1 MLRPLIVVC
10 AASALRAASAARDHR
25 GAMCS
30 RCKDGAL
37 VDGGTRTVRGVG
49 CVHWCSHAGYCGDGD
64 SYRRGLDCRH
74 RADVDPETLARATK
88 EAEAQRSAR
97 YDATFVRHHGAK
109 TFEQYKRG
117 ADHGELYGA
126 AISIRGERHCGT
138 GWVRV
143 MTNENCRER
152 HYWSPKLDADGLYGW
167 KHDFLPES
175 FAAASRDAVVVVF
188 RCAAPW
194 AVKMRKT
201 AYSGAIDRLGRG
213 AGLQAFLSTRFVE
226 RGVTYAHVCARAG
239 PIIFSRG
246 SARRRGGGR
255 QVPHRS
261 ASAQVLELRTRK
273 YAQYLRFGRSH
284 RNVLG
289 ARYEDLTQDPEFL
302 FRRLKALGYAC
313 NARDDFKRV
322 KAYAKFGGAGSGAHF
337 KPPANHSWSVADW
350 TTLVDRLDYENVEG
364 ALGYAYD
371 RASPGSWAQHAVTP
385 GAGALGPE
393 SSGGDDAPA
402 LELESSAPGGDAP
415 PAASSPA
422 GGLFQHLRGGD
433 R

>member
-1 MLRPLIVVC
+1 MIVRLLLHAV
-10 AASALRAASAARDHR
+10 AAFAARDHR

-88 EAEAQRSAR
+88 EAEAQRNAR

-226 RGVTYAHVCARAG
+226 RGVAYAHVRVRAATQL
-239 PIIFSRG
+239 FSAG
-246 SARRRGGGR
+246 SARRRRGDRERLSTGLLDG
-255 QVPHRS
+255 V
-261 ASAQVLELRTRK
+261 
-273 YAQYLRFGRSH
+273 G
-284 RNVLG
+284 G
-289 ARYEDLTQDPEFL
+289 ARCLTG
-302 FRRLKALGYAC
+302 RRPRRCSSCGRASTRSTCA
-313 NARDDFKRV
+313 
-322 KAYAKFGGAGSGAHF
+322 SGA
-337 KPPANHSWSVADW
+337 ATATCSA
-350 TTLVDRLDYENVEG
+350 
-364 ALGYAYD
+364 
-371 RASPGSWAQHAVTP
+371 RAT
-385 GAGALGPE
+385 
-393 SSGGDDAPA
+393 
-402 LELESSAPGGDAP
+402 
-415 PAASSPA
+415 
-422 GGLFQHLRGGD
+422 RT
-433 R
+433 

>member
-1 MLRPLIVVC
+1 
-10 AASALRAASAARDHR
+10 
-25 GAMCS
+25 MCS

-226 RGVTYAHVCARAG
+226 RGVSYAHVCARAATQLFSVGSPRACSMASRG
-239 PIIFSRG
+239 PRTALHG
-246 SARRRGGGR
+246 SARRRRGR
-255 QVPHRS
+255 QVPHRWT
-261 ASAQVLELRTRK
+261 SAQVLELRTRK

-350 TTLVDRLDYENVEG
+350 ATLVDRLDYENVES

-371 RASPGSWAQHAVTP
+371 RASPGSWAQHAVRP

>member
-1 MLRPLIVVC
+1 
-10 AASALRAASAARDHR
+10 
-25 GAMCS
+25 MCS

-88 EAEAQRSAR
+88 EAEAQRNAR

-226 RGVTYAHVCARAG
+226 RGVAYAHVCARAVTQL
-239 PIIFSRG
+239 FSAG
-246 SARRRGGGR
+246 SARRRRGVEYGSSRVCSTAWG
-255 QVPHRS
+255 
-261 ASAQVLELRTRK
+261 ATGFITQVLELRTRK

-289 ARYEDLTQDPEFL
+289 ARYEDLTTDPEFL

-313 NARDDFKRV
+313 NARDDFQRV

-350 TTLVDRLDYENVEG
+350 ATLVDRLDYENVEG

-393 SSGGDDAPA
+393 SGDDAPA
-402 LELESSAPGGDAP
+402 LEPEP
-415 PAASSPA
+415 PAPINEPPATSSPA

>member
-1 MLRPLIVVC
+1 M
-10 AASALRAASAARDHR
+10 
-25 GAMCS
+25 
-30 RCKDGAL
+30 
-37 VDGGTRTVRGVG
+37 
-49 CVHWCSHAGYCGDGD
+49 
-64 SYRRGLDCRH
+64 
-74 RADVDPETLARATK
+74 
-88 EAEAQRSAR
+88 
-97 YDATFVRHHGAK
+97 
-109 TFEQYKRG
+109 
-117 ADHGELYGA
+117 
-126 AISIRGERHCGT
+126 
-138 GWVRV
+138 
-143 MTNENCRER
+143 
-152 HYWSPKLDADGLYGW
+152 
-167 KHDFLPES
+167 
-175 FAAASRDAVVVVF
+175 
-188 RCAAPW
+188 
-194 AVKMRKT
+194 
-201 AYSGAIDRLGRG
+201 
-213 AGLQAFLSTRFVE
+213 
-226 RGVTYAHVCARAG
+226 
-239 PIIFSRG
+239 
-246 SARRRGGGR
+246 
-255 QVPHRS
+255 PHRS
-261 ASAQVLELRTRK
+261 TSAQVLELRTRK

-302 FRRLKALGYAC
+302 FRRLKTLGYAC

-364 ALGYAYD
+364 ALGYSYD
-371 RASPGSWAQHAVTP
+371 RASPGSWAQHAVKP

>member
-1 MLRPLIVVC
+1 MIIRLLLHAV
-10 AASALRAASAARDHR
+10 AAFAARDHR
-25 GAMCS
+25 GSMCS

-88 EAEAQRSAR
+88 EAEAQRNAR

-226 RGVTYAHVCARAG
+226 RGVAYAHVCARAVTQFFFRRFCSTASG
-239 PIIFSRG
+239 ATG
-246 SARRRGGGR
+246 S
-255 QVPHRS
+255 S
-261 ASAQVLELRTRK
+261 QVLELRTRK

-393 SSGGDDAPA
+393 SGDDAPV
-402 LELESSAPGGDAP
+402 LEAEP
-415 PAASSPA
+415 PAPIKDEPSAASPPA
-422 GGLFQHLRGGD
+422 GGLFRHLRGGD

>member
-1 MLRPLIVVC
+1 MIVQLVLH
-10 AASALRAASAARDHR
+10 AVAASAARDHR

-88 EAEAQRSAR
+88 EAEAQRNAR

-226 RGVTYAHVCARAG
+226 RGVAYAHVCARAATQL
-239 PIIFSRG
+239 FCAG
-246 SARRRGGGR
+246 SARRRRGVEYGSSRVCSTAWGR
-255 QVPHRS
+255 QVSSRRCSSCGRASTRS
-261 ASAQVLELRTRK
+261 TCA
-273 YAQYLRFGRSH
+273 
-284 RNVLG
+284 
-289 ARYEDLTQDPEFL
+289 
-302 FRRLKALGYAC
+302 
-313 NARDDFKRV
+313 
-322 KAYAKFGGAGSGAHF
+322 SGA
-337 KPPANHSWSVADW
+337 ATATCSA
-350 TTLVDRLDYENVEG
+350 
-364 ALGYAYD
+364 
-371 RASPGSWAQHAVTP
+371 RAT
-385 GAGALGPE
+385 
-393 SSGGDDAPA
+393 
-402 LELESSAPGGDAP
+402 
-415 PAASSPA
+415 
-422 GGLFQHLRGGD
+422 RT
-433 R
+433 

>member
-1 MLRPLIVVC
+1 MFVPARPLNFFPPV
-10 AASALRAASAARDHR
+10 L
-25 GAMCS
+25 
-30 RCKDGAL
+30 L
-37 VDGGTRTVRGVG
+37 
-49 CVHWCSHAGYCGDGD
+49 
-64 SYRRGLDCRH
+64 
-74 RADVDPETLARATK
+74 
-88 EAEAQRSAR
+88 
-97 YDATFVRHHGAK
+97 
-109 TFEQYKRG
+109 
-117 ADHGELYGA
+117 
-126 AISIRGERHCGT
+126 
-138 GWVRV
+138 
-143 MTNENCRER
+143 
-152 HYWSPKLDADGLYGW
+152 
-167 KHDFLPES
+167 
-175 FAAASRDAVVVVF
+175 
-188 RCAAPW
+188 
-194 AVKMRKT
+194 
-201 AYSGAIDRLGRG
+201 
-213 AGLQAFLSTRFVE
+213 
-226 RGVTYAHVCARAG
+226 
-239 PIIFSRG
+239 G
-246 SARRRGGGR
+246 SARRRRGDRVRLSAGLLDGVGGDR
-255 QVPHRS
+255 FLHRS
-261 ASAQVLELRTRK
+261 TSAQVLELRTRK

-393 SSGGDDAPA
+393 SGDDAPA
-402 LELESSAPGGDAP
+402 LELEP
-415 PAASSPA
+415 PAPIKDEPSATSSPA

>member
-1 MLRPLIVVC
+1 M
-10 AASALRAASAARDHR
+10 
-25 GAMCS
+25 
-30 RCKDGAL
+30 
-37 VDGGTRTVRGVG
+37 
-49 CVHWCSHAGYCGDGD
+49 
-64 SYRRGLDCRH
+64 
-74 RADVDPETLARATK
+74 
-88 EAEAQRSAR
+88 
-97 YDATFVRHHGAK
+97 
-109 TFEQYKRG
+109 
-117 ADHGELYGA
+117 
-126 AISIRGERHCGT
+126 
-138 GWVRV
+138 
-143 MTNENCRER
+143 
-152 HYWSPKLDADGLYGW
+152 
-167 KHDFLPES
+167 
-175 FAAASRDAVVVVF
+175 
-188 RCAAPW
+188 
-194 AVKMRKT
+194 
-201 AYSGAIDRLGRG
+201 
-213 AGLQAFLSTRFVE
+213 
-226 RGVTYAHVCARAG
+226 
-239 PIIFSRG
+239 
-246 SARRRGGGR
+246 
-255 QVPHRS
+255 PHRS

-364 ALGYAYD
+364 ALGYSYD

-393 SSGGDDAPA
+393 SGDDAPA
-402 LELESSAPGGDAP
+402 LELEP
-415 PAASSPA
+415 PAPIKDEPSATSSPA

>member
-1 MLRPLIVVC
+1 
-10 AASALRAASAARDHR
+10 
-25 GAMCS
+25 MCS

-226 RGVTYAHVCARAG
+226 RGVAYAHVRARVG

-246 SARRRGGGR
+246 PARRRGGR
-255 QVPHRS
+255 QVSSRRCSSCGRASTRS
-261 ASAQVLELRTRK
+261 TCA
-273 YAQYLRFGRSH
+273 
-284 RNVLG
+284 
-289 ARYEDLTQDPEFL
+289 
-302 FRRLKALGYAC
+302 
-313 NARDDFKRV
+313 
-322 KAYAKFGGAGSGAHF
+322 SGA
-337 KPPANHSWSVADW
+337 ATATCSA
-350 TTLVDRLDYENVEG
+350 
-364 ALGYAYD
+364 
-371 RASPGSWAQHAVTP
+371 RAT
-385 GAGALGPE
+385 
-393 SSGGDDAPA
+393 
-402 LELESSAPGGDAP
+402 
-415 PAASSPA
+415 
-422 GGLFQHLRGGD
+422 RT
-433 R
+433 